1 MLNDETNTPVIEPET
16 PTIEAQAPETEVEKD
31 AGPVSLDSTDE
42 TETVTTP
49 EDGTEPET
57 EGLLPPEFADV
68 EYDGKTYQV
77 PPELKEAFL
86 RQQDYTR
93 KTQEVAEIRKQAE
106 AFRVEAEQVRQASV
120 EELDARSI
128 ARDLDRQLEKYEGV
142 DWNAYDPNDPVSETE
157 MSAHWRNYQ
166 LLQQKRGQVA
176 QYLQTAEQQRSV
188 NAQQD
193 IAKRLQETR
202 EFAEKE
208 LPGWAEEIDK
218 QVTDFAMNTL
228 GYDVDTLKTAYS
240 PQIYRT
246 LYYANLGFQAL
257 QRSAAKPAPVA
268 AKPQPLNRI
277 TAKTNVP
284 SVKSPESMSMDE
296 YAQWRSKQR

>member
-16 PTIEAQAPETEVEKD
+16 PTIEAQTPETEIVKD
-31 AGPVSLDSTDE
+31 EGPVSLDSTDE
-42 TETVTTP
+42 TETVDAP
-49 EDGTEPET
+49 EDGTEAVT
-57 EGLLPPEFADV
+57 EGLLEPEFADV

-106 AFRVEAEQVRQASV
+106 AYRAEAEQVRSASQ
-120 EELDARSI
+120 EELGAR
-128 ARDLDRQLEKYEGV
+128 ALAVNLDSQLQQYANV
-142 DWNAYDPNDPVSETE
+142 DWQALLNEDPLGAQQHRWNFEE
-157 MSAHWRNYQ
+157 
-166 LLQQKRGQVA
+166 LQKQRQQVG

-202 EFAEKE
+202 QFAEKE
-208 LPGWAEEIDK
+208 IPGWTEEIDK

-246 LYYANLGFQAL
+246 LYYANLGYQAL

-277 TAKTNVP
+277 TAKSSVP
-284 SVKSPESMSMDE
+284 SVKSPEKNV
-296 YAQWRSKQR
+296 AVVALVKTQ

>member
-1 MLNDETNTPVIEPET
+1 MLNDETNTPAPELET
-16 PTIEAQAPETEVEKD
+16 PAAEVNAPETEIKQD
-31 AGPVSLDSTDE
+31 DGPVSLDPQDE
-42 TETVTTP
+42 TETAKAP
-49 EDGTEPET
+49 EDGTEAVT
-57 EGLLPPEFADV
+57 EGLLEPEFADV

-106 AFRVEAEQVRQASV
+106 AYRAEAEQVRSASQ
-120 EELDARSI
+120 EELGAR
-128 ARDLDRQLEKYEGV
+128 ALAVNLDQQLQQYANV
-142 DWNAYDPNDPVSETE
+142 DWQALLNEDPLGAQQHRWNFEE
-157 MSAHWRNYQ
+157 
-166 LLQQKRGQVA
+166 LQKQRGQVA
-176 QYLQTAEQQRSV
+176 QYLQTAEHQRSA

-202 EFAEKE
+202 KFAEKE
-208 LPGWAEEIDK
+208 IPGWTPEIDK
-218 QVTDFAMNTL
+218 QVTEFA
-228 GYDVDTLKTAYS
+228 LKKFPEEMLVNAAS
-240 PQIYRT
+240 PAVYEMLHLAWI
-246 LYYANLGFQAL
+246 GSQAL

-268 AKPQPLNRI
+268 AKPQPLQRI

-284 SVKSPESMSMDE
+284 SVKSPESMSMEE